1 MNSRMTC
8 MLAGEQKG
16 WGSSVNPVCFSSSS
30 QKKQEAR
37 RGDEA
42 ELRPQPLSAAARQ
55 PPKLNLA
62 GTDNA
67 AAAKAG
73 AEAAAE

>member
-16 WGSSVNPVCFSSSS
+16 WGSSVNPVCFF